1 MGTLIKFEL
10 KKLYKSRLNQI
21 VFLGTC
27 LLMAFIMLLSVRQ
40 TRTYDKEG
48 NRLEGLESIKY
59 EKEMMKELEGPLTD
73 ERVESLIKEYQ
84 EMLANPDNLEDGFF
98 NESVR
103 YRYYYS
109 RQHLLWLIGHN
120 YDEIFTHTFGGN
132 LGELDLQDRMDF
144 YEAGKERILNTMLYA
159 GDWKYSNAELEFW
172 EKKEDKITT
181 PIYYGYADGWS
192 RLFDVLG
199 YFIIP
204 FFSLGVLIARI
215 YTGEYE
221 SGAEHI
227 ILTTKYGKTKIIL
240 AKNIAALLFG
250 GIFSLVN
257 IAIPYVIILS
267 AFGTEGGILPIQ
279 NYDGQIPY
287 PYTFVQTILIYS
299 GICLVSAFCLTAVV
313 LFLSARM
320 KTALPVLSA
329 TLVLIVSGSF
339 LGYSNSNGV
348 YNHIIA
354 LLPYKVI
361 PAFDLTSLMSY
372 PFGNFVLD
380 YPSMICVV
388 YISLGILLILFAGRA
403 FRRHEVE

>member
-27 LLMAFIMLLSVRQ
+27 LLMAFIMLLSIRS
-40 TRTYDKEG
+40 TWTYNKEG
-48 NRLEGLESIKY
+48 NRLSGLEGIQY
-59 EKEMMKELEGPLTD
+59 DKEVMKELEGPLTD

-84 EMLANPDNLEDGFF
+84 DMLANPDNLEDGFF
-98 NESVR
+98 KDSVR
-103 YRYYYS
+103 YRYYYPK
-109 RQHLLWLIGHN
+109 QHLLMLIAHN

-132 LGELDLQDRMDF
+132 LSSLDLEDRMDF
-144 YEAGKERILNTMLYA
+144 YEAGRERILNTMLYSE
-159 GDWKYSNAELEFW
+159 DWKYSNEELEFW
-172 EKKEDKITT
+172 EKKEDNINT
-181 PIYYGYADGWS
+181 PIYYGYAGGWD

-199 YFIIP
+199 FFIIP
-204 FFSLGVLIARI
+204 FFSLGVLLART
-215 YTGEYE
+215 YSGEYE

-227 ILTTKYGKTKIIL
+227 ILTTKYGKTKVIL
-240 AKNIAALLFG
+240 AKNIAALMVG
-250 GIFSLVN
+250 GVFSLIN

-267 AFGTEGGILPIQ
+267 AFGVEGGTLPIQ

-287 PYTFVQTILIYS
+287 PYTFVQTILLYS
-299 GICLVSAFCLTAVV
+299 VICLVSAFCLTAVI

-320 KTALPVLSA
+320 KTALPVLTA
-329 TLVLIVSGSF
+329 TLVLILSGAF
-339 LGYSNSNGV
+339 LQYNSNGV
-348 YNHIIA
+348 YNHIIS

-372 PFGNFVLD
+372 PFGDFVLD
-380 YPSMICVV
+380 YPSMIFVV
-388 YISLGILLILFAGRA
+388 YITLGIILILFAGRA